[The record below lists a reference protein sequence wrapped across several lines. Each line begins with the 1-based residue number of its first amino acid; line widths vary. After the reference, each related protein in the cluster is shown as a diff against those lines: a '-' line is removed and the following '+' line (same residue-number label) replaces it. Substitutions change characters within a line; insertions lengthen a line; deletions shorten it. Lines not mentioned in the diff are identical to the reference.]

1 MTTPASEPPSDLDF
15 TGERVV
21 PGSASDVLQ
30 QGLLTIHQ
38 AMYEFVAD
46 YCTNKQVLDVG
57 CGTGHGLHLLRRRG
71 ASRVWGTD
79 ISADAMQFAARS
91 IPAIPAIPETSSGE
105 SHLAVCDALS
115 LATIPDVFDVVCAIE
130 VIEHVPSAPALLAE
144 IQRVMKP
151 QGLCFLSTPNRLTH
165 SPGQD
170 TPINPFHVVEYTGEE
185 FASLLNGAFAHVH
198 IFRVVLRQ
206 RTFLLRYQPAGLKHH
221 LPFPLAHIE
230 RFLTWHVP
238 PWNQRMLTPRHIAF
252 TPEDVPLC
260 WGFFAVC
267 AYPKRSP
274 DARSGP
280 WINTAHARR

>member
-1 MTTPASEPPSDLDF
+1 MNTPASGHPPDLDF

-21 PGSASDVLQ
+21 PGPAGDVLQ

-38 AMYEFVAD
+38 AMYGVVAD

-79 ISADAMQFAARS
+79 ISADAVQFAARS
-91 IPAIPAIPETSSGE
+91 IPALPETSGE

-115 LATIPDVFDVVCAIE
+115 LATIAGVFDVVCAIE
-130 VIEHVPSAPALLAE
+130 VIEHVPSPPALLSE

-185 FASLLNGAFAHVH
+185 FAALLHSAFAHVH
-198 IFRVVLRQ
+198 LFRVVLRH
-206 RTFLLRYQPAGLKHH
+206 RSFLLRYQPAGLKHY

-230 RFLTWHVP
+230 RFLAWHIP
-238 PWNQRMLTPRHIAF
+238 PWNQQMLAPRHVTF
-252 TPEDVPLC
+252 TPEDAPLC

-267 AYPKRSP
+267 AYPKRS
-274 DARSGP
+274 RSG
-280 WINTAHARR
+280 